1 MTRAAAANLAK
12 MSACEPMW
20 TPGQLPSAAIW
31 QEPAPSGR
39 HKGQKSSDIMK
50 PALSFCYSTLKP
62 NPSRPYRSI
71 PARTVPA
78 TMGGGGPVVIGAAGR
93 ASEYRGGLTARV
105 MFVAVVAA
113 SGGLLFGET
122 SRLRDGRMF
131 RHSNLGPRPDPGRVF
146 LSVTRESRQQSL
158 QAHWT
163 AMWLLSGHHVRDGP
177 VLFLPLTTRL
187 PCMHHPCCRLRPGE
201 CPPCHAAPS
210 HPPRAPG
217 ERGAAAACSFLPAA
231 ATATPCSCRLPLPLT
246 IPAVPACPQGV
257 TGGVE
262 AQDSFLQSEPPPGAA
277 PGRTA
282 RSAPM
287 HCRPHRPPVA
297 SRPPPVHYWAHHP
310 PHPLPPPPAEFFP
323 DVYNKK
329 QGQVDDYNPY
339 CVFDD
344 QLLALFT
351 SR

>member
-1 MTRAAAANLAK
+1 MPR
-12 MSACEPMW
+12 SAIPSSQSAWGARRCRRL
-20 TPGQLPSAAIW
+20 QLPSLCHCH
-31 QEPAPSGR
+31 P
-39 HKGQKSSDIMK
+39 
-50 PALSFCYSTLKP
+50 
-62 NPSRPYRSI
+62 
-71 PARTVPA
+71 
-78 TMGGGGPVVIGAAGR
+78 
-93 ASEYRGGLTARV
+93 
-105 MFVAVVAA
+105 
-113 SGGLLFGET
+113 
-122 SRLRDGRMF
+122 
-131 RHSNLGPRPDPGRVF
+131 
-146 LSVTRESRQQSL
+146 L
-158 QAHWT
+158 Q
-163 AMWLLSGHHVRDGP
+163 
-177 VLFLPLTTRL
+177 
-187 PCMHHPCCRLRPGE
+187 
-201 CPPCHAAPS
+201 
-210 HPPRAPG
+210 
-217 ERGAAAACSFLPAA
+217 
-231 ATATPCSCRLPLPLT
+231 LPLT